1 MNGSS
6 GYEEA
11 AAQGLIAGVNAAR
24 SVKDLPS
31 LVIQRSEGYIGVLI
45 DDLVTKG
52 TNEPYRIMTSRAE
65 YRLLLRHDNADLR
78 LTAKGY
84 EVGLASRNRWEKTE
98 EKLRVL
104 EEMME
109 KLKQITTGP
118 TESLQTLLRELGS
131 TELKT
136 GTSAYDL
143 LKRPNVS
150 YSSLQAELSLPEL
163 DPEIVFQIEVMI
175 KYDGY
180 IKKQIEQVRRASSLE
195 AKLLP
200 PGLDYSA
207 VKGLATEAR
216 QKLAAIRP
224 VSIGQA
230 ARISGVSPA
239 DISLLLIYTEQLRRG
254 QHAK

>member
-1 MNGSS
+1 
-6 GYEEA
+6 
-11 AAQGLIAGVNAAR
+11 
-24 SVKDLPS
+24 
-31 LVIQRSEGYIGVLI
+31 
-45 DDLVTKG
+45 
-52 TNEPYRIMTSRAE
+52 
-65 YRLLLRHDNADLR
+65 
-78 LTAKGY
+78 
-84 EVGLASRNRWEKTE
+84 
-98 EKLRVL
+98 
-104 EEMME
+104 
-109 KLKQITTGP
+109 
-118 TESLQTLLRELGS
+118 
-131 TELKT
+131 
-136 GTSAYDL
+136 
-143 LKRPNVS
+143 
-150 YSSLQAELSLPEL
+150 
-163 DPEIVFQIEVMI
+163 MI